1 MKLSMSLSEFLAVL
15 PTILPVLIPILLV
28 LLVFMLTA
36 LISLLKKDVP
46 FHQKVIWLVVILL
59 VNLIGPVIY
68 FAVGSKM
75 LDDKIQNR
83 NDGK

>member
-15 PTILPVLIPILLV
+15 PNILPILIPIFIVLLV
-28 LLVFMLTA
+28 LMLTA
-36 LISLLKKDVP
+36 LISLLRKDVP
-46 FHQKVIWLVVILL
+46 FSQKVVWLVVILL

-83 NDGK
+83 NESK